1 MLGARRTFETGRALA
16 RTRFVRNI
24 TSLDAII
31 VTLGAW
37 HTNRTTDS
45 LEAQGA
51 RTATVT
57 ASNRS
62 FGHTAVQT
70 FLCAW
75 RARLTR
81 RALETGR
88 ALARTRLV
96 RNIPTQH
103 PVIGTLGT
111 CYTGSTSGSLE
122 AERT

>member
-16 RTRFVRNI
+16 RTRLVRNI

-57 ASNRS
+57 AGN
-62 FGHTAVQT
+62 
-70 FLCAW
+70 
-75 RARLTR
+75 
-81 RALETGR
+81 
-88 ALARTRLV
+88 
-96 RNIPTQH
+96 
-103 PVIGTLGT
+103 
-111 CYTGSTSGSLE
+111 
-122 AERT
+122 